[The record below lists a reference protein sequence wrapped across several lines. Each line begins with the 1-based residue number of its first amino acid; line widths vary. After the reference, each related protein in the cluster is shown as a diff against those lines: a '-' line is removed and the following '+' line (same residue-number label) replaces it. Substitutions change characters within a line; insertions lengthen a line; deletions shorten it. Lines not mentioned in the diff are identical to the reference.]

1 MHLLVLQQ
9 FQTDIYNLLN
19 TDLILKKEVNN
30 IYLGFQKNSPTPFIA
45 VEFLTAN
52 NLTSLGLI
60 TYELSFNIAL
70 FTNDLATNRI
80 IALGEQ
86 ILKVITA
93 FHLEKQQNRYSVINL
108 RFQSVSWHTDK
119 LFITDKFNI
128 NYKSIL
134 QYCERY
140 ND

>member
-1 MHLLVLQQ
+1 
-9 FQTDIYNLLN
+9 
-19 TDLILKKEVNN
+19 
-30 IYLGFQKNSPTPFIA
+30 
-45 VEFLTAN
+45 
-52 NLTSLGLI
+52 I

-86 ILKVITA
+86 ILNVITA
-93 FHLEKQQNRYSVINL
+93 FHLQKQQNRYSVINL
-108 RFQSVSWHTDK
+108 RFQIVSWHTDK